1 MSRVKEEM
9 KETLEGVENVLGNK
23 IYKTTITLDGY
34 VLLPDELIQKLGWKE
49 GDELRFEFSD
59 VCEDT
64 FEHDGIVVSNLTKHK
79 EKFDDED
86 KDNSD

>member
-1 MSRVKEEM
+1 M
-9 KETLEGVENVLGNK
+9 
-23 IYKTTITLDGY
+23 
-34 VLLPDELIQKLGWKE
+34 LLPDELIQKLGWKE